1 MGDTTKANVL
11 LLAPELKDKAG
22 FDDLYELLAADVRA
36 EITEAIYGSQQE
48 RAQRYMVAHL
58 ATLSGVSL
66 SVPPNAAGPIEVQKV
81 GDVWAT
87 YKASAITD
95 GVTRLD
101 ETRYGRIFTT
111 INKATVMSFR
121 TFKPGGTGG

>member
-11 LLAPELKDKAG
+11 LLAPELKDKLG

-36 EITEAIYGSQQE
+36 MVTAAIYGTQQE

-58 ATLSGVSL
+58 ATLSGVS
-66 SVPPNAAGPIEVQKV
+66 SVPPNAAGPVEVEKV
-81 GDVWAT
+81 GDVWVT
-87 YKASAITD
+87 YKASAVTD

-101 ETRYGRIFTT
+101 ETRYGRVFTT
-111 INKATVMSFR
+111 IRKSTVMNFR
-121 TFKPGGTGG
+121 TFGPGGISG

>member
-58 ATLSGVSL
+58 ATLSGVS
-66 SVPPNAAGPIEVQKV
+66 SSNADAVGPLVTEKV
-81 GDVWAT
+81 GDVSKTYGLVQWAG
-87 YKASAITD
+87 
-95 GVTRLD
+95 GVERLD
-101 ETRYGRIFTT
+101 ETRYGRVFMT
-111 INKATVMSFR
+111 IRKATVMSFR
-121 TFKPGGTGG
+121 TFKPGGLGG